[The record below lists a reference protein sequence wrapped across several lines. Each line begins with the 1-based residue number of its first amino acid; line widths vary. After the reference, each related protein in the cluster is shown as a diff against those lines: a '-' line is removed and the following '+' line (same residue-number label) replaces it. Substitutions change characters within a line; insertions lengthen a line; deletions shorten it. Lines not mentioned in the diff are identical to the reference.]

1 MKRSTMVWFCV
12 AIVLVG
18 VPGSALRAGDSRST
32 PAARQLASLM
42 TERKLEAFAARD
54 PQTPDRF
61 VAALLFP
68 GVQLLL
74 VSAQSPASAEL
85 DALLASRNYRDVYA
99 ALQQPASAASRVFF
113 IDAGCDGLQEDG
125 ENVDVMYE
133 RGTSQVLFDGK
144 PEKQKLSRA
153 AYSEKLAQS
162 DERYGQLLA
171 ALAASIQASANGST
185 R

>member
-1 MKRSTMVWFCV
+1 MPSRNRASSPSVTGRRPSK
-12 AIVLVG
+12 
-18 VPGSALRAGDSRST
+18 LRIEWRSRS
-32 PAARQLASLM
+32 A
-42 TERKLEAFAARD
+42 
-54 PQTPDRF
+54 
-61 VAALLFP
+61 VATGDAKP
-68 GVQLLL
+68 
-74 VSAQSPASAEL
+74 L